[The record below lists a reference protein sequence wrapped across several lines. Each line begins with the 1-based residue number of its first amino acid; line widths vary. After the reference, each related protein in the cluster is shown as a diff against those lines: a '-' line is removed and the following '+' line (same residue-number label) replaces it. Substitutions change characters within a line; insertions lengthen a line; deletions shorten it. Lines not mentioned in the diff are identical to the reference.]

1 MIIKKLIEMLLGLS
15 LWGHRSFLSM
25 EMGKK
30 MTLISIF
37 FTVKLLV
44 PFSITHLTYWLSHS
58 HH

>member
-1 MIIKKLIEMLLGLS
+1 MLLGLS